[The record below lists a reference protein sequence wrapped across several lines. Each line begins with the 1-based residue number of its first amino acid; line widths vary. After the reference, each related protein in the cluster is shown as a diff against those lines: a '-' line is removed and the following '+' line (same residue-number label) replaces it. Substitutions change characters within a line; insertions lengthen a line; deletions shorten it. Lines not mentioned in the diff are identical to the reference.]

1 MAEYPPVSETIRK
14 KRLTAT
20 MNHRLPPL
28 RLLSLDGGGVR
39 GFSTIMLVQELML
52 KLFHELYGRAPRIEE
67 IPKPCDHF
75 DLIGGTGTGG
85 LIAILLGRLRLD
97 LETCKKVYIH
107 VTKKVFETDK
117 TIAGLPY
124 RKTLFK
130 ASKLEEA
137 IKEVMREY
145 AGRENEEK
153 EGFQKEQPHINPV
166 TRSNTSDS
174 YNSSQGSRS
183 SWRSGSAAWGNGNM
197 NEPLFDPRPKICR
210 VFLTAVYKGS
220 DDTTSPALL
229 RTYNS
234 THATAPSSDITIWEA
249 GRATCATY
257 PAFKSIQIGQSIFLD
272 EGSGRYSPVAQ
283 VLEEALVHEWPGRE
297 VGILVSIGSGKAPET
312 EYKKET
318 SSMIAASPLG
328 KFIEAKEKHMAKVLD
343 CEEIHRE
350 LLDGLHRTG
359 VKTENYVRLNV
370 ESGITDFGMNE
381 WSRIAD
387 ISTRTRAYLGRPD
400 IQVTNQSAAAKLAE
414 IARIS
419 SGKNAIDL
427 LNREL
432 PDLPPRTSDIR
443 DEFDDDEVRKHFEQL
458 DRIAAR
464 IRV

>member
-1 MAEYPPVSETIRK
+1 M
-14 KRLTAT
+14 
-20 MNHRLPPL
+20 
-28 RLLSLDGGGVR
+28 
-39 GFSTIMLVQELML
+39 
-52 KLFHELYGRAPRIEE
+52 
-67 IPKPCDHF
+67 
-75 DLIGGTGTGG
+75 
-85 LIAILLGRLRLD
+85 
-97 LETCKKVYIH
+97 
-107 VTKKVFETDK
+107 
-117 TIAGLPY
+117 
-124 RKTLFK
+124 
-130 ASKLEEA
+130 
-137 IKEVMREY
+137 
-145 AGRENEEK
+145 
-153 EGFQKEQPHINPV
+153 
-166 TRSNTSDS
+166 
-174 YNSSQGSRS
+174 
-183 SWRSGSAAWGNGNM
+183 
-197 NEPLFDPRPKICR
+197 
-210 VFLTAVYKGS
+210 TAVYKGS

-297 VGILVSIGSGKAPET
+297 VGLLVSIGSGKAPET

-343 CEEIHRE
+343 CEEIHKE

-359 VKTENYVRLNV
+359 VKPENYVRLNV

-400 IQVTNQSAAAKLAE
+400 IQVINQSAAAKLAE

-419 SGKNAIDL
+419 SGRNTVSLVVFIPFGEMWRGGLFFGAFHRLILSTESCQTCPLEL
-427 LNREL
+427 LIFVMSSTMMKSESTLNNSTGSLPEL
-432 PDLPPRTSDIR
+432 GFNTTISLISFSIFILIFNFVFICFR
-443 DEFDDDEVRKHFEQL
+443 
-458 DRIAAR
+458 
-464 IRV
+464 